1 MDSVKEKNKHYT
13 ILKIPDELCDK
24 IKNILPKEKPLKT
37 VGRPIVS
44 YRRLIDGIIY
54 ILIMDADGK
63 SYPKNMDQVLLV
75 IIGFRSG
82 IALTYS
88 KMDG

>member
-1 MDSVKEKNKHYT
+1 MS
-13 ILKIPDELCDK
+13 ILVLIGIYSRFQTNYAK